1 MHEHNVGLTGRAT
14 GRTSNIT
21 YPVWKTSIDKS
32 LQVVYEIYTYKKIGI
47 HAPNHKGSMLY
58 IVSWRIFYSREATF
72 SGLMTVRS

>member
-1 MHEHNVGLTGRAT
+1 MHEHNVGLTGP
-14 GRTSNIT
+14 SNRSDKQYYLPCVENI
-21 YPVWKTSIDKS
+21 YDKS

-58 IVSWRIFYSREATF
+58 IVGWRIFYSREATF